1 MKNIKVVEVLSEGIK
16 FNDGTILKSD
26 HDSDCCEHHWLA
38 FDELSIDDFEGLVFD
53 ISGDNFFNRIE
64 NYGIEILPTNG
75 HPIRVAGHGY
85 NNGYYSSNIDLVVI
99 HSSGKEVKKYD
110 VSECQ
115 VIQD

>member
-53 ISGDNFFNRIE
+53 ISKRKQYLKDKNFKK
-64 NYGIEILPTNG
+64 
-75 HPIRVAGHGY
+75 
-85 NNGYYSSNIDLVVI
+85 I
-99 HSSGKEVKKYD
+99 HNL
-110 VSECQ
+110 
-115 VIQD
+115 

>member
-1 MKNIKVVEVLSEGIK
+1 MKNLQVVEVLSEGIK

-26 HDSDCCEHHWLA
+26 HDRDCCEHHWLA

-53 ISGDNFFNRIE
+53 ISGDNFFNKIE
-64 NYGIEILPTNG
+64 EYGIEILPING
-75 HPIRVAGHGY
+75 HPVRIAGHGY
-85 NNGYYSSNIDLVVI
+85 NNGYYSTNIDLLVIDGSGDVV
-99 HSSGKEVKKYD
+99 KTYD